1 MELAPFASPS
11 RLQCSGLSQGMLS
24 HSLPL
29 CVPTHWE
36 CSTERGLGVFPVLL
50 LPGRSNIHQIQNRNT
65 LKDTIIII
73 QTILLVI
80 FISVPMLLFLEKVS
94 DSISSSG
101 TVPGFGTA
109 ILPVVSH
116 VLGEAASAEIVFG
129 AIEWEHF
136 MGGVGLSVEA
146 VGPGLGAGDGG
157 PHSTLC
163 W

>member
-1 MELAPFASPS
+1 MLCSPPRDIVPVPS
-11 RLQCSGLSQGMLS
+11 RVL
-24 HSLPL
+24 
-29 CVPTHWE
+29 THWE
-36 CSTERGLGVFPVLL
+36 PSTEMGLGVLPVLL
-50 LPGRSNIHQIQNRNT
+50 LPGRSNIQQIQNRNT

-101 TVPGFGTA
+101 TVPGFAIA
-109 ILPVVSH
+109 ILPAVSH
-116 VLGEAASAEIVFG
+116 VLGRLVRTEIVVG
-129 AIEWEHF
+129 ATEWEHF
-136 MGGVGLSVEA
+136 MGCVGLSVGA

-157 PHSTLC
+157 PHSMLC

>member
-1 MELAPFASPS
+1 MPAPAGCNALFSPKGHCPS
-11 RLQCSGLSQGMLS
+11 P
-24 HSLPL
+24 LP
-29 CVPTHWE
+29 CPHP
-36 CSTERGLGVFPVLL
+36 LGAQHRDGTWGSPCAL
-50 LPGRSNIHQIQNRNT
+50 LPGRSNIQQIQNRNT

-101 TVPGFGTA
+101 TVPGFAIA
-109 ILPVVSH
+109 ILPAVSH
-116 VLGEAASAEIVFG
+116 VLGRLVRTEIVVG
-129 AIEWEHF
+129 ATEWEHF
-136 MGGVGLSVEA
+136 MGCVGLSVGA

-157 PHSTLC
+157 PHSMLC